1 MKKDKVIIR
10 LVGLLIITWF
20 LLVMIIAFVG

>member
-10 LVGLLIITWF
+10 LVALVILTWF